1 MAKEVQSM
9 WDIVVTHEFPMTE
22 AEDAFKI
29 SASQR
34 CGKILL
40 YLHGLPSAQ
49 GGTCG

>member
-1 MAKEVQSM
+1 MAKEVQNM

-49 GGTCG
+49 GGAYG